1 MSYLI
6 LETLFE
12 SPVKVK
18 LLKLFLRNPGRF
30 FHEKEISKKLQAPP
44 GLVEKQLDGF
54 LNIGFLKKKT
64 IIKDKKDL
72 QKGIY
77 FSASPDF
84 AFYHEL
90 RSLILKSSP
99 ASKEKILNRVQKLGS
114 IKLLLLAGV
123 FLNSENSRLDLFIVG
138 DHISQAKLGA
148 FLRDLEAE
156 VGKDI
161 AFALMSAKEF
171 NYRFHMF
178 DRFVH
183 DILEKPNEKLV
194 NKLKI

>member
-1 MSYLI
+1 MSHLV

-30 FHEKEISKKLQAPP
+30 FHEKEIAKKLQAPANQ
-44 GLVEKQLDGF
+44 VKKQLDGF
-54 LNIGFLKKKT
+54 LDIAFLQRKT
-64 IIKDKKDL
+64 VIKNKKDL

-77 FSASPDF
+77 FSVSSEF
-84 AFYHEL
+84 SFYHEL

-99 ASKEKILNRVQKLGS
+99 ASKEKILNRVQKLGN

-123 FLNSENSRLDLFIVG
+123 FLNSDNSRLDLFIVG
-138 DHISQAKLGA
+138 DRVNQAKLDS

-194 NKLKI
+194 NKIRI

>member
-1 MSYLI
+1 MTHLI

-12 SPVKVK
+12 SPIKVK
-18 LLKLFLRNPGRF
+18 LLKLFLRNPGKF
-30 FHEKEISKKLQAPP
+30 FHEKEIPQKLQAPA
-44 GLVEKQLDGF
+44 GLVKKQLEGF
-54 LNIGFLKKKT
+54 LTINFLKKKAV
-64 IIKDKKDL
+64 IKDKKDL

-77 FSASPDF
+77 FSANPDF
-84 AFYHEL
+84 DFYHEL

-99 ASKEKILNRVQKLGS
+99 ASKEKILNRVQRLGS

-123 FLNSENSRLDLFIVG
+123 FLNSDNSRLDLFIVG
-138 DHISQAKLGA
+138 DHITQAKLNS

-183 DILEKPNEKLV
+183 DILEKPNEKLI
-194 NKLKI
+194 NKLRI

>member
-1 MSYLI
+1 MTHLI

-12 SPVKVK
+12 SPIKVK
-18 LLKLFLRNPGRF
+18 MLKLFLRNPGKF
-30 FHEKEISKKLQAPP
+30 FHEKEIPKRLQAPAS
-44 GLVEKQLDGF
+44 LVRKQLDGF
-54 LNIGFLKKKT
+54 LMINFLNKKV
-64 IIKDKKDL
+64 IIKNKKDL

-77 FSASPDF
+77 FSVNPDF
-84 AFYHEL
+84 DFYHEL

-99 ASKEKILNRVQKLGS
+99 ASKEKILNRVQKLGH

-123 FLNSENSRLDLFIVG
+123 FLNSDNSRLDLFIVG
-138 DHISQAKLGA
+138 DRVDQAKLNS

-161 AFALMSAKEF
+161 AFAFMSAKEF

-183 DILEKPNEKLV
+183 DILEKPNEKLI
-194 NKLKI
+194 NKLRI